1 MIGEHPGKAGGIGSD
16 APLQEEEDGPPPA
29 WREWREMEAYWCSTL
44 GLVFQLCWHI
54 CVTAAE
60 MFTLRWLAGFSHYLW
75 PKAMVECIQRIH
87 KPSFISLKPTV
98 ILESVWITHDN
109 NQKLLIWLLLFRE
122 STLWPI
128 IYIQVPVWVLKIQLW
143 PQGAK
148 YTSTLLSCK
157 FHGWKRGDGVLTQII
172 READV

>member
-1 MIGEHPGKAGGIGSD
+1 MGAD
-16 APLQEEEDGPPPA
+16 
-29 WREWREMEAYWCSTL
+29 WCLTL

-60 MFTLRWLAGFSHYLW
+60 LFTLRWLAGFSHYLW

-128 IYIQVPVWVLKIQLW
+128 IYTPSQFDIFTCTDSVRISDVLDFQHGHLW
-143 PQGAK
+143 NMGSGQEDEKMRCLCCYDLHFFFQNPAIFPLM
-148 YTSTLLSCK
+148 SHS
-157 FHGWKRGDGVLTQII
+157 W
-172 READV
+172 EAI